1 MIKHKTLSVMVFSVG
16 IVGIAQGLWQDSFP
30 NTLAD
35 GWRML
40 GGGGARQAF
49 PVRDLV
55 LYVPLILA
63 MLGVVHP
70 WPRIMRT
77 TIDALV
83 VLGGIVGLLGMLA
96 WPVLAGYGMRLGVFP
111 WLLLIAVLS
120 LWRRRSGIHGSGN

>member
-1 MIKHKTLSVMVFSVG
+1 MIMHKTLSVLVFSVG
-16 IVGIAQGLWQDSFP
+16 IAGIVHGLWQEMLP

-40 GGGGARQAF
+40 GGGGAGQAF
-49 PVRDLV
+49 AVRDLV
-55 LYVPLILA
+55 LYAPLVLA
-63 MLGVVHP
+63 MLGVVRP
-70 WPRIMRT
+70 WPRIMRS
-77 TIDALV
+77 TIDAVV
-83 VLGGIVGLLGMLA
+83 VLGGIFGLLGMLA